1 VTRATERAV
10 AGRSGAVIVMAGA
23 SARTSVKGMGPLA
36 STAVPPGPADYVALS
51 WRVALALFGL
61 ALLTRLPFA
70 TMNLYAPDSVLY
82 VRGMSQFDPFD
93 QRPQPPGYLWYIL
106 VLRAIDLATDDPNR
120 AMTIVSAL
128 AGAGTIALVYLL
140 AARLYDERTAKVS
153 ALFLLT
159 AVTFWA
165 YGGVAYPYTLLAALT
180 TICALLFWRAVDP
193 ARPRARRGLHLVV
206 ASVAWG
212 VAIGFRSDLAIFLAP
227 LWLLAATR
235 ATIGSAV
242 LSAGAVA
249 ALVGLWVSASAL
261 ADGGLA
267 RFLEAVSMQSTFV
280 NERYSVFGNGPIAI
294 YRNTY
299 ELGRFLG
306 RGLYFLLPLVAAT
319 ILSVEARRV
328 ELRDRWRTAFMIL
341 WTFAPLPF
349 YVFVHIGE
357 YGYIFSMLPGLVI
370 IAARGSIAL
379 AKALRMPRTFRW
391 LVAAV
396 VLGNAAIFLLSD
408 TPISARDV
416 ARHDRGIDEKMAY
429 LSSFAPE
436 TTQVVTAYDDVLVNY
451 YLRGPAVLRYD
462 PVSDPEFT
470 QRLSCD
476 AVPPRK
482 ACAGPE
488 VDVVLWDD
496 LLRVVGPG
504 WQEVRLPHGARLR
517 IAHVARSA
525 SLRVSEGLGVEI
537 VR

>member
-1 VTRATERAV
+1 
-10 AGRSGAVIVMAGA
+10 M
-23 SARTSVKGMGPLA
+23 
-36 STAVPPGPADYVALS
+36 
-51 WRVALALFGL
+51 ALALFGL

-70 TMNLYAPDSVLY
+70 TTNLYAPDSVLY
-82 VRGMSQFDPFD
+82 VRGMAEFDPFD
-93 QRPQPPGYLWYIL
+93 HRPQPPGYLWYIL
-106 VLRAIDLATDDPNR
+106 VLRAIDLVTHDPNR

-128 AGAGTIALVYLL
+128 AGAATVALVYLL

-180 TICALLFWRAVDP
+180 TICALLFWWAVDP
-193 ARPRARRGLHLVV
+193 VEARPRRGLHLVV
-206 ASVAWG
+206 ASIAWG
-212 VAIGFRSDLAIFLAP
+212 LAIGFRSDLAIFMAP

-235 ATIGSAV
+235 ATVGTAA
-242 LSAGAVA
+242 LAAGVVA
-249 ALVGLWVSASAL
+249 ALTGLWVFASAL

-267 RFLEAVSMQSTFV
+267 RFLEAVSIQSKFV
-280 NERYSVFGNGPIAI
+280 DDRYSVFGNGPIAI

-306 RGLYFLLPLVAAT
+306 RGLYFLVPLVAAT
-319 ILSVEARRV
+319 LISVEARRV

-379 AKALRMPRTFRW
+379 AKGLRMPRTFRW
-391 LVAAV
+391 LVAAG

-408 TPISARDV
+408 TPISARDI
-416 ARHDRGIDEKMAY
+416 ARHDRGIDEKVAY
-429 LSSFAPE
+429 LAAFAPDS
-436 TTQVVTAYDDVLVNY
+436 TQVVTAYDDVLVNH
-451 YLRGPAVLRYD
+451 YLHGPPVLQYD
-462 PVSDPEFT
+462 PAATPAFT
-470 QRLSCD
+470 QSLACD
-476 AVPPRK
+476 AAPSRK
-482 ACAGPE
+482 PCVGTD

-496 LLRVVGPG
+496 LLRAEGPG
-504 WQEVRLPHGARLR
+504 WQEVRMPHGARLR
-517 IAHVARSA
+517 IAHVPRSA

>member
-1 VTRATERAV
+1 
-10 AGRSGAVIVMAGA
+10 
-23 SARTSVKGMGPLA
+23 
-36 STAVPPGPADYVALS
+36 LS
-51 WRVALALFGL
+51 WRLALALFGL

-70 TMNLYAPDSVLY
+70 TTNFYAPDSVLY
-82 VRGMSQFDPFD
+82 ARGMAQFDPFD

-106 VLRAIDLATDDPNR
+106 VLRAIDLLTHDPNR

-128 AGAGTIALVYLL
+128 AGAAAVALVYLL

-180 TICALLFWRAVDP
+180 TVCALLFWRAVEP
-193 ARPRARRGLHLVV
+193 ARPRPRRGLHLVV
-206 ASVAWG
+206 ASCAWG

-235 ATIGSAV
+235 AMLTRAA

-249 ALVGLWVSASAL
+249 ALVGLWVFASAA

-267 RFLEAVSMQSTFV
+267 RFLEAVSMQSKFV
-280 NERYSVFGNGPIAI
+280 DDRYSVFGNGPIAI
-294 YRNTY
+294 YRNAY

-306 RGLYFLLPLVAAT
+306 RGLYLLIPLVAAT
-319 ILSVEARRV
+319 FISVEARRV
-328 ELRDRWRTAFMIL
+328 ELRDRWRTIFMVL

-349 YVFVHIGE
+349 YVLVHVGE

-370 IAARGSIAL
+370 FAARGSIAL
-379 AKALRMPRTFRW
+379 AKGLRMPRTFKW

-416 ARHDRGIDEKMAY
+416 ARHDRGIDEKIAY
-429 LSSFAPE
+429 LASFAPE
-436 TTQVVTAYDDVLVNY
+436 TTQMVTAYDDVLVNHY
-451 YLRGPAVLRYD
+451 VHGPAVLRYD
-462 PVSDPEFT
+462 PVASPEFT
-470 QRLSCD
+470 QPLSCD
-476 AVPPRK
+476 ASPPRK
-482 ACAGPE
+482 PCAGAD

-496 LLRVVGPG
+496 LLRAIGPG
-504 WQEVRLPHGARLR
+504 WQEVRMSHGGRLR

>member
-1 VTRATERAV
+1 
-10 AGRSGAVIVMAGA
+10 M
-23 SARTSVKGMGPLA
+23 
-36 STAVPPGPADYVALS
+36 
-51 WRVALALFGL
+51 ALALFGL
-61 ALLTRLPFA
+61 ALLTRVPFA
-70 TMNLYAPDSVLY
+70 TTNLYAPDSVLY
-82 VRGMSQFDPFD
+82 ARGMAQFDPFD

-106 VLRAIDLATDDPNR
+106 VLRAIDLVTQDPNR
-120 AMTIVSAL
+120 AMTILSAV
-128 AGAGTIALVYLL
+128 AGAATVALVYIL

-153 ALFLLT
+153 AVFLLT

-165 YGGVAYPYTLLAALT
+165 YGGVAYPYTLLALLT
-180 TICALLFWRAVDP
+180 TICAFLFWRAMDP
-193 ARPRARRGLHLVV
+193 AQPRARRGILLVV

-235 ATIGSAV
+235 ATIATAA
-242 LSAGAVA
+242 LSAGVVA
-249 ALVGLWVSASAL
+249 ALVAMWVFASAF

-267 RFLEAVSMQSTFV
+267 RFLEAVSIQSKFV
-280 NERYSVFGNGPIAI
+280 DERYSVFSNGPMAI

-319 ILSVEARRV
+319 LISVEARRV
-328 ELRDRWRTAFMIL
+328 ELRDRWRTAFMIV

-379 AKALRMPRTFRW
+379 AKGLRMPRTFRW

-396 VLGNAAIFLLSD
+396 VLGNAGIFLLSD
-408 TPISARDV
+408 TPISARDI
-416 ARHDRGIDEKMAY
+416 ARHDRGIDEKVAY
-429 LSSFAPE
+429 LANFTPGSTE
-436 TTQVVTAYDDVLVNY
+436 VVTAYDDVLVNH
-451 YLRGPAVLRYD
+451 YLHGPAVLRYD
-462 PVSDPEFT
+462 PAATPAFT
-470 QRLSCD
+470 APLSCES
-476 AVPPRK
+476 AASAKP
-482 ACAGPE
+482 CAGSD

-496 LLRVVGPG
+496 LLRAEGSG
-504 WQEVRLPHGARLR
+504 WQEVRMPHGGRLR